1 MTETPLPN
9 QPPPFEGRNLFRIDT
24 ALREAVAREAPFA
37 EGAIDAWGGWLG
49 SAEAYSLAD
58 DANRNAPRL
67 IAWDRRGERVDR
79 VEFHPAWHELMRR
92 AMAEGE
98 HASPW
103 SEPRPGAHVAR
114 AAKYYLHAQVENG
127 TQCPLTMTFAAAP
140 VLARHGVE
148 SPPVRRHG
156 TESLPATLLAK
167 VGESDYDPRER
178 PFASKRSALV
188 GMGMTERQG
197 GSDVRSNTTRA
208 EPLADGTWSI
218 TGHKWFF
225 SAPQCDAHLVL
236 AQTGAGLACFLLPR
250 LLPDGSRNAIR
261 INRLKDKLGNR
272 SNASAEVEFD
282 RALGWPLGEPGR
294 GIATILEMVGFT
306 RLDCVIGS
314 AGIMRAALTWAMH
327 HARHRVAFGATL
339 VDQPLMRAVL
349 ADLALESEAALALAL
364 RLARGVDDATGDA
377 AGDATEAAMRAA
389 SRVIAPA
396 AKFWVCKRAIAVTT
410 EAMEVLGGNGYIEE
424 TPLARFYRE
433 APVNSI
439 WEGSGNVVC
448 LDVVRA
454 LAREPEAA
462 DALLGELREP
472 HGTNRDYDAHVET
485 LALMLQR
492 ASDDPAGARKLA
504 QAIALAISASEL
516 VRHAPAYVAEAFCAS
531 RLGEASR
538 AGAIFGTSSR
548 PVAATYEERI
558 VGRALS

>member
-1 MTETPLPN
+1 MTETPVTQTPFPN
-9 QPPPFEGRNLFRIDT
+9 QPPPFEGRNLYRIDT
-24 ALREAVAREAPFA
+24 VLREAVAREAPLA
-37 EGAIDAWGGWLG
+37 EAAIDAWGDWLG
-49 SAEAYSLAD
+49 SAEAYALAD
-58 DANRNAPRL
+58 DANRSAPRL
-67 IAWDRRGERVDR
+67 IAYDRTGERVDR

-103 SEPRPGAHVAR
+103 SDPRPGAHVAR

-140 VLARHGVE
+140 VLARHGAG
-148 SPPVRRHG
+148 SLAAALLTKVRQ
-156 TESLPATLLAK
+156 
-167 VGESDYDPRER
+167 SDYDPREL
-178 PFASKRSALV
+178 PVASKRSALV

-197 GSDVRSNTTRA
+197 GSDVRSNTTHA
-208 EPLADGTWSI
+208 EALADGTWSI

-236 AQTGAGLACFLLPR
+236 AQTGAGLGCFVLPR

-272 SNASAEVEFD
+272 SNASSEVEFD
-282 RALGWPLGEPGR
+282 RALGWPVGEPGR
-294 GIATILEMVGFT
+294 GIATILEMVGST

-314 AGIMRAALTWAMH
+314 AGIMRAALTWAIH

-339 VDQPLMRAVL
+339 VDQPLMRTVL
-349 ADLALESEAALALAL
+349 ADLALDGEAALALAL
-364 RLARGVDDATGDA
+364 RLARGIDDVTGDGT
-377 AGDATEAAMRAA
+377 GDDTDAAMRTA

-396 AKFWVCKRAIAVTT
+396 AKFWVCKRAIAVTA

-462 DALLGELREP
+462 EALLGELRALR
-472 HGTNRDYDAHVET
+472 GTNRDYDAHVEM
-485 LALMLQR
+485 LASLLQR
-492 ASDDPAGARKLA
+492 ASDDPAGARRLA
-504 QAIALAISASEL
+504 QAIALAVSASEL
-516 VRHAPAYVAEAFCAS
+516 VRHAPGFVADAFCAS
-531 RLGEASR
+531 RLGEPPSV
-538 AGAIFGTSSR
+538 GAVFGTTSR
-548 PVAATYEERI
+548 VIGSMDEERI
-558 VGRALS
+558 VGRALA